1 MGVKVLMIK
10 AGHRGA
16 YLRTGLAE
24 LPRLAL
30 PRMNWSHREEWTRPL
45 PVERR
50 RMRNACGA
58 GDAAAAGFLSA
69 MLSGETLER
78 AGRLAM
84 IAGRD
89 SLYGDDALRGLRD
102 WAAMRRDL
110 AGS

>member
-1 MGVKVLMIK
+1 
-10 AGHRGA
+10 
-16 YLRTGLAE
+16 
-24 LPRLAL
+24 
-30 PRMNWSHREEWTRPL
+30 
-45 PVERR
+45 
-50 RMRNACGA
+50 MRNACGA

-69 MLSGETLER
+69 ILSGETLER